1 MDSETAFATEV
12 KCPSPPPL
20 SSRLV
25 NSAGTAEPER
35 RRRRSRRRPSPR
47 YENWS
52 GPFTSGGLARGASRF
67 GCSRS
72 ICFSACNN
80 LSTLADA
87 SQGIGGSQQHQLT
100 EPDYRLMNAL
110 FTAQQNFTVSGE
122 CLPTRGYRQNF
133 TQVDVRVCCVYVCV
147 CGGGGGGVDPSL
159 PDNPIVYASDGFLKL
174 TGYTREQVVARPLLR
189 AQVLIIA
196 PFFQWL
202 RRFWDGI
209 VDSFR

>member
-52 GPFTSGGLARGASRF
+52 DPFTSGGLARGASRF

-110 FTAQQNFTVSGE
+110 FSAQQNFTVSGE
-122 CLPTRGYRQNF
+122 CLLTEVTTRKFQSFEKFSLLKRKIANVEIEHSCIFEQRH
-133 TQVDVRVCCVYVCV
+133 QVAIRK
-147 CGGGGGGVDPSL
+147 L
-159 PDNPIVYASDGFLKL
+159 QLLKHN
-174 TGYTREQVVARPLLR
+174 QK
-189 AQVLIIA
+189 
-196 PFFQWL
+196 
-202 RRFWDGI
+202 
-209 VDSFR
+209 